1 MADKRHIQSHTQDEA
16 KGALRIP
23 DSVLGRL
30 VFSQDRAPK
39 IVRRFLPTDSQS
51 PILSLNTV
59 CPYYTM
65 FPLEFPLRRLAK
77 ANTNEWVLDPF
88 CGRGTTLF
96 AARLL
101 GLGCVGIDSNPIA
114 AAIAA
119 AKLAYTTSDAV
130 VGKARSI
137 LTGAYTP
144 LFIPAGGFWD
154 LCYHPDT
161 LKEICILRERLMKS
175 CETAEEVVLRA
186 LLLGIL
192 HGPRHRGLPTY
203 LSNQM
208 PRTYATK
215 PNAAV
220 RYWRRTNK
228 TEPPRVDVLDAVK
241 RRAEYSLRSIPPP
254 SEGAVYFGDSQRTDE
269 VVPPSR
275 RFNWVVTSPPYFG
288 MRTYRPD
295 QWLRN
300 WFLGGADA
308 VDYSQEGQISHSAEK
323 FAKELSEVWKSVAK
337 RCSPGARLIIRF
349 GYLPS
354 VPVDA
359 REILRMSLNLADS
372 GWRIRRWVD
381 AGSANNGKRQSKQFG
396 RVMKT
401 AASEVDVYARLEG

>member
-1 MADKRHIQSHTQDEA
+1 MCNRSQHRQGET

-23 DSVLGRL
+23 DSVYGRL
-30 VFSQDRAPK
+30 VFSQNLALKNASRSLPK
-39 IVRRFLPTDSQS
+39 DAQS

-65 FPLEFPLRRLAK
+65 FPLDFPLRRLTK
-77 ANTNEWVLDPF
+77 AEKNDWVLDPF

-130 VGKARSI
+130 VETARSI
-137 LTGAYTP
+137 LDDTSSAHS
-144 LFIPAGGFWD
+144 IPEGDFWD
-154 LCYHPDT
+154 LCYHPET
-161 LKEICILRERLMKS
+161 LKEICILRDRLMKS
-175 CETAEEVVLRA
+175 CETQEEVVLRA

-192 HGPRHRGLPTY
+192 HGPRQRGLPTY

-215 PNAAV
+215 PSAAV
-220 RYWRRTNK
+220 RYWRRTQNTK
-228 TEPPRVDVLDAVK
+228 PPRVDVLNTVK
-241 RRAEYSLRSIPPP
+241 RRAEYSLSTIPPA
-254 SEGAVYFGDSQRTDE
+254 SQGAVYFCDAQHTDT
-269 VVPPSR
+269 VVPAARKFS
-275 RFNWVVTSPPYFG
+275 WVVTSPPYFG

-300 WFLGGADA
+300 WFLGGADT
-308 VDYSQEGQISHSAEK
+308 VDYSQEGQLSHSADK
-323 FAKELSEVWKSVAK
+323 FAEGLSAVWKSVAK

-354 VPVDA
+354 IPVDA
-359 REILRMSLNLADS
+359 REILRTSLKLADS
-372 GWRIRRWVD
+372 GWRIRRWID
-381 AGSANNGKRQSKQFG
+381 AGSATNGKRQSEQFG
-396 RVMKT
+396 RVTKA
-401 AASEVDVYARLEG
+401 AASEVDVYVRLEG

>member
-1 MADKRHIQSHTQDEA
+1 MLNGSQHNQGET
-16 KGALRIP
+16 KGALRIS
-23 DSVLGRL
+23 DSIHGRL
-30 VFSQDRAPK
+30 VFSQDRAPNNA
-39 IVRRFLPTDSQS
+39 VRSLPKEAQS

-65 FPLEFPLRRLAK
+65 FPLDFPLRRLNKAK
-77 ANTNEWVLDPF
+77 GSDWVLDPF

-119 AKLAYTTSDAV
+119 AKLAHTTSDAV
-130 VGKARSI
+130 VETVRSI
-137 LTGAYTP
+137 LDDASSP
-144 LFIPAGGFWD
+144 RSIPEGDFWD
-154 LCYHPDT
+154 LCYHPET
-161 LKEICILRERLMKS
+161 LKEICVLRDWLMDS
-175 CETAEEVVLRA
+175 CKTAEEVVLRA

-192 HGPRHRGLPTY
+192 HGPRQRGLPTY

-215 PNAAV
+215 PSAAV
-220 RYWRRTNK
+220 RYWRRTQK
-228 TEPPRVDVLDAVK
+228 TEPPRVDVLNAVT
-241 RRAEYSLRSIPPP
+241 RRAEYSLGTMPPP
-254 SEGAVYFGDSQRTDE
+254 SKGAVYFGDAQHTDT
-269 VVPPSR
+269 VVPAARKFS
-275 RFNWVVTSPPYFG
+275 WVVTSPPYFG

-300 WFLGGADA
+300 WFLGGADT
-308 VDYSQEGQISHSAEK
+308 VDYSQEGQLSHSADK
-323 FAKELSEVWKSVAK
+323 FAEGLSDVWKSVAR
-337 RCSPGARLIIRF
+337 RCFPGARLIIRF

-359 REILRMSLNLADS
+359 REILRMSLRLADS
-372 GWRIRRWVD
+372 GWRIRRWAD
-381 AGSANNGKRQSKQFG
+381 AGSANNGRRQSEQFG
-396 RVMKT
+396 RVMKA